1 MRRAENDEYEC
12 DVLAQEYSYLSFS
25 IGRMPVHPKK
35 QNVSWD
41 EHVQSHIMCNN
52 IKYKR
57 KQFMK
62 NVNKKSWINAVIIC
76 VMAIFLVWYTSSAYS
91 NMDDII
97 SHTETIADDTSASR
111 EADNKTA
118 DEKTADEKTA
128 DGKTT
133 TGKNAEDINVVSDVT
148 DLTETFDTIL
158 NYATKTTC
166 QGCSI
171 DESFLLWLDARYGD
185 AAVIDIAYEL
195 SQGNSKPEV
204 WYDNTGESIRVL
216 WLRYCRDLSYSTYML
231 DNVVWLDDINAVDV
245 DTDKNVITDKT
256 ITIDLVGDINL
267 ADDWYTMEAAAQ
279 RGGVSDCISENAQ
292 SELASAD
299 ISVVNNEFVYEDGE
313 TPLTG
318 KTYTF
323 GAATENVKLLK
334 IFSADLVTLANNH
347 VYDYGEEGLISTL
360 DTLDGAEIPYV
371 GAGRNLE
378 EASAIKY
385 FVVKGRK
392 IAFVSATEIEKFA
405 KYTKEATENSPGVI
419 KTIDTSLFCSVIA
432 EAKANADYVV
442 ACVHWGIEGK
452 NDFEAEQRR
461 MAEDYVKAGADVV
474 IGGHPHRLQGVEFIE
489 DTPVAYSLGNFWF
502 STGTIYTTIAQIR
515 IDESGE
521 LSLYMIPCIQQNLT
535 TSILT
540 EDAEIDDFYKYVAD
554 VSYGVGIDADGRFYN
569 SFEVIKDES
578 VNENTNSDY
587 SNAGKL
593 NYSNAADKIMAESNI
608 TDDNITEDIFKY
620 RSGTAYAV
628 HSDLVDLEGRPIDIV
643 GNLQ

>member
-1 MRRAENDEYEC
+1 
-12 DVLAQEYSYLSFS
+12 
-25 IGRMPVHPKK
+25 
-35 QNVSWD
+35 
-41 EHVQSHIMCNN
+41 MCNN

-62 NVNKKSWINAVIIC
+62 NVNKKSWISAVIIC

-97 SHTETIADDTSASR
+97 SHTETIADDTAAGR
-111 EADNKTA
+111 IAEDETTIDKTT
-118 DEKTADEKTA
+118 EVKSSE
-128 DGKTT
+128 GKTT
-133 TGKNAEDINVVSDVT
+133 ADKNAEDINVVSDTTGKIKFHT

-158 NYATKTTC
+158 NYATKTNC
-166 QGCSI
+166 LGCSI

-195 SQGNSKPEV
+195 SQGDSKPEV
-204 WYDNTGESIRVL
+204 WYDNTDESIRVL
-216 WLRYCRDLSYSTYML
+216 WLRYCRDLGYSTYML
-231 DNVVWLDDINAVDV
+231 DNVVWLDDINAVDA
-245 DTDKNVITDKT
+245 DSDKNVITDKT

-267 ADDWYTMEAAAQ
+267 ADDWYTMEAATQ

-292 SELASAD
+292 SELAAAD

-313 TPLTG
+313 TPLAG

-360 DTLDGAEIPYV
+360 DTLDDAEIPYV
-371 GAGRNLE
+371 GAGRNLA

-515 IDESGE
+515 IDENGE

-593 NYSNAADKIMAESNI
+593 NYSNAADKIMTESNI

>member
-1 MRRAENDEYEC
+1 MY
-12 DVLAQEYSYLSFS
+12 
-25 IGRMPVHPKK
+25 
-35 QNVSWD
+35 
-41 EHVQSHIMCNN
+41 NN

-62 NVNKKSWINAVIIC
+62 NVNKKSWISAVIIC

-97 SHTETIADDTSASR
+97 SHTETIADDTAVSR

-128 DGKTT
+128 DGKTI
-133 TGKNAEDINVVSDVT
+133 TGKNAEDINVVSDTTGKIKFHT

-158 NYATKTTC
+158 NYVTKTNC
-166 QGCSI
+166 LGCSI

-195 SQGNSKPEV
+195 SQGNSKPEI
-204 WYDNTGESIRVL
+204 WYDNTGASIRVL

-231 DNVVWLDDINAVDV
+231 DNVVWLDDMNAVDV

-313 TPLTG
+313 TPLAG

-360 DTLDGAEIPYV
+360 DTLDDAGIPYV

-452 NDFEAEQRR
+452 NDFESEQRR

-540 EDAEIDDFYKYVAD
+540 EEAEIDDFYKYVAD

>member
-1 MRRAENDEYEC
+1 
-12 DVLAQEYSYLSFS
+12 
-25 IGRMPVHPKK
+25 
-35 QNVSWD
+35 
-41 EHVQSHIMCNN
+41 
-52 IKYKR
+52 
-57 KQFMK
+57 MK

-97 SHTETIADDTSASR
+97 SHTETIADDTAAGR
-111 EADNKTA
+111 IAEDETTIDKTT
-118 DEKTADEKTA
+118 EVKSSE
-128 DGKTT
+128 GKTT
-133 TGKNAEDINVVSDVT
+133 ADKNAEDINVVSDTTGKIKFHT

-158 NYATKTTC
+158 TYATKTTC

-195 SQGNSKPEV
+195 SQGNSEPEV

-231 DNVVWLDDINAVDV
+231 DNVVWLDDINAVDA
-245 DTDKNVITDKT
+245 DSDKNVITDKT

-292 SELASAD
+292 SELAAAD

-313 TPLTG
+313 TPLAG

-432 EAKANADYVV
+432 EAKVNADYVV

-593 NYSNAADKIMAESNI
+593 NYGNAADKNMTESNI

>member
-1 MRRAENDEYEC
+1 
-12 DVLAQEYSYLSFS
+12 
-25 IGRMPVHPKK
+25 
-35 QNVSWD
+35 
-41 EHVQSHIMCNN
+41 MCNN

-62 NVNKKSWINAVIIC
+62 NVNNKSWINAVIIC

-91 NMDDII
+91 NMDDTI
-97 SHTETIADDTSASR
+97 SHTETIADDTAASR

-118 DEKTADEKTA
+118 DEKTADEKAADEKTA

-166 QGCSI
+166 KGCSI

-185 AAVIDIAYEL
+185 AAIIDIAYEL
-195 SQGNSKPEV
+195 SHGNSKAEI
-204 WYDNTGESIRVL
+204 WYDNTGASIRVL
-216 WLRYCRDLSYSTYML
+216 WLRYCRDLNYSTYML
-231 DNVVWLDDINAVDV
+231 DNVVWLDDMNAVDV

-256 ITIDLVGDINL
+256 IKIDLVGDINL
-267 ADDWYTMEAAAQ
+267 ADDWYTMDAATQ

-313 TPLTG
+313 TPLAG

-371 GAGRNLE
+371 GAGRNFE

-419 KTIDTSLFCSVIA
+419 KTIDTSLFCGVIA
-432 EAKANADYVV
+432 EAKANADYVI

-515 IDESGE
+515 IDGSGE

-540 EDAEIDDFYKYVAD
+540 EEAEIDDFYKYVAD
-554 VSYGVGIDADGRFYN
+554 VSYGVGIDADGKFYN
-569 SFEVIKDES
+569 SFNVIKDES
-578 VNENTNSDY
+578 VNEKTNSDY

-593 NYSNAADKIMAESNI
+593 NYSNAADKIMTESNI
-608 TDDNITEDIFKY
+608 TDDNITADIFKY

>member
-1 MRRAENDEYEC
+1 
-12 DVLAQEYSYLSFS
+12 
-25 IGRMPVHPKK
+25 
-35 QNVSWD
+35 
-41 EHVQSHIMCNN
+41 MCNN

-91 NMDDII
+91 NKDDII
-97 SHTETIADDTSASR
+97 SHTETIADDTAASR

-118 DEKTADEKTA
+118 DEKVADEKVADEKTA
-128 DGKTT
+128 YGKTT

-158 NYATKTTC
+158 TYATKTTC
-166 QGCSI
+166 KGCSI

-185 AAVIDIAYEL
+185 AAVIDIAYDL
-195 SQGNSKPEV
+195 SHGNSKAEI

-231 DNVVWLDDINAVDV
+231 DNVVWLDDMNTVDA

-279 RGGVSDCISENAQ
+279 KGGVSDCISENAQ

-313 TPLTG
+313 TPLAG

-360 DTLDGAEIPYV
+360 DTLDGAKIPYV

-419 KTIDTSLFCSVIA
+419 KTIDTSLFCNVIA

-515 IDESGE
+515 IDGSGE

-540 EDAEIDDFYKYVAD
+540 EEAEIDDFYKYVAD
-554 VSYGVGIDADGRFYN
+554 VSYGVGIDADGKFYN
-569 SFEVIKDES
+569 SFNVIKDES
-578 VNENTNSDY
+578 VNEKTNSDY

-593 NYSNAADKIMAESNI
+593 NYSNAADKIMTESNITESNI

>member
-1 MRRAENDEYEC
+1 
-12 DVLAQEYSYLSFS
+12 
-25 IGRMPVHPKK
+25 
-35 QNVSWD
+35 
-41 EHVQSHIMCNN
+41 MCNN

-91 NMDDII
+91 NMDDTI
-97 SHTETIADDTSASR
+97 SHTETIADDTAASR

-118 DEKTADEKTA
+118 DEKAADEKTA

-166 QGCSI
+166 KGCSI

-185 AAVIDIAYEL
+185 AAIIDIAYEL
-195 SQGNSKPEV
+195 SHGNSKAEI
-204 WYDNTGESIRVL
+204 WYDNTGASIRVL
-216 WLRYCRDLSYSTYML
+216 WLRYCRDLNYSTYML
-231 DNVVWLDDINAVDV
+231 DNVVWLDDMNAVDV

-256 ITIDLVGDINL
+256 IKIDLVGDINL
-267 ADDWYTMEAAAQ
+267 ADDWYTMDAATQ

-313 TPLTG
+313 TPLAG

-334 IFSADLVTLANNH
+334 IFSADMVTLANNH

-371 GAGRNLE
+371 GAGRNFE

-385 FVVKGRK
+385 FVVKGKK

-419 KTIDTSLFCSVIA
+419 KTIDTSLFCGVIA
-432 EAKANADYVV
+432 EAKANADYVI

-515 IDESGE
+515 IDGSGE

-540 EDAEIDDFYKYVAD
+540 EEAEIDDFYKYVAD
-554 VSYGVGIDADGRFYN
+554 VSYGVGIDADGKFYN
-569 SFEVIKDES
+569 SFKVIKDES
-578 VNENTNSDY
+578 VNEKTNSDY

-593 NYSNAADKIMAESNI
+593 NYSNAADKIMTESNI
-608 TDDNITEDIFKY
+608 TDDNITADIFKY

>member
-1 MRRAENDEYEC
+1 
-12 DVLAQEYSYLSFS
+12 
-25 IGRMPVHPKK
+25 
-35 QNVSWD
+35 
-41 EHVQSHIMCNN
+41 
-52 IKYKR
+52 
-57 KQFMK
+57 MK

-91 NMDDII
+91 NMDDTI
-97 SHTETIADDTSASR
+97 SHTETIADDTEASR

-118 DEKTADEKTA
+118 DNKTADEKTA

-166 QGCSI
+166 KGCSI

-185 AAVIDIAYEL
+185 AAIIDIAYEL
-195 SQGNSKPEV
+195 SHGNSKAEI
-204 WYDNTGESIRVL
+204 WYDNTGASIRVL
-216 WLRYCRDLSYSTYML
+216 WLRYCRDLNYSTYML
-231 DNVVWLDDINAVDV
+231 DNVVWLDDMNAVDAA
-245 DTDKNVITDKT
+245 TDKNVITDKT
-256 ITIDLVGDINL
+256 IKIDLVGDINL
-267 ADDWYTMEAAAQ
+267 ADDWYTMDAATQ

-313 TPLTG
+313 TPLAG

-419 KTIDTSLFCSVIA
+419 KTIDTSLFCGVIA

-515 IDESGE
+515 IDGSGE

-540 EDAEIDDFYKYVAD
+540 EEAEIDDFYKYVAD
-554 VSYGVGIDADGRFYN
+554 VSYGVGIDADGKFYN
-569 SFEVIKDES
+569 SFKVIKDES
-578 VNENTNSDY
+578 VNEKTNSDY

-593 NYSNAADKIMAESNI
+593 NYSNAADNIMTESNITESNITDNNI

>member
-1 MRRAENDEYEC
+1 
-12 DVLAQEYSYLSFS
+12 
-25 IGRMPVHPKK
+25 
-35 QNVSWD
+35 
-41 EHVQSHIMCNN
+41 
-52 IKYKR
+52 
-57 KQFMK
+57 MK
-62 NVNKKSWINAVIIC
+62 NVNKKSWINAAIIC
-76 VMAIFLVWYTSSAYS
+76 AMTIFLVWYTSSAYS
-91 NMDDII
+91 NMDEAM
-97 SHTETIADDTSASR
+97 SHTETVADDTTTSR
-111 EADNKTA
+111 VTDDKTT
-118 DEKTADEKTA
+118 DS
-128 DGKTT
+128 KTT
-133 TGKNAEDINVVSDVT
+133 TSKNAEDINTVRDATNIEKVETKNTNNENDADTTTGKIKSHT
-148 DLTETFDTIL
+148 DRTESFATIL
-158 NYATKTTC
+158 TYATKTTC
-166 QGCSI
+166 KGCSI

-185 AAVIDIAYEL
+185 AAIIDIAYEL
-195 SQGNSKPEV
+195 SHGNSKPEV
-204 WYDNTGESIRVL
+204 WYDNTGESIRAL
-216 WLRYCRDLSYSTYML
+216 WLRYCRDLGFSTYTL
-231 DNVVWLDDINAVDV
+231 ENVVWMNEMDAAET
-245 DTDKNVITDKT
+245 DTDRNAITGNATDTTTDKT
-256 ITIDLVGDINL
+256 ANKTTDTATDKTANESSDKTIKIDLVGDINL
-267 ADDWYTMEAAAQ
+267 ADDWYTMDAATQ

-292 SELASAD
+292 SELAAAD

-313 TPLTG
+313 TPLAG

-360 DTLDGAEIPYV
+360 DTLDDAGIPYV

-452 NDFEAEQRR
+452 NDFESEQRR

-569 SFEVIKDES
+569 SFEVIKDEA
-578 VNENTNSDY
+578 VNEKTNSDY

-593 NYSNAADKIMAESNI
+593 NYGNAADKNMTESNI
-608 TDDNITEDIFKY
+608 IDDNITEDIFKY

>member
-1 MRRAENDEYEC
+1 
-12 DVLAQEYSYLSFS
+12 
-25 IGRMPVHPKK
+25 
-35 QNVSWD
+35 
-41 EHVQSHIMCNN
+41 MCNN

-62 NVNKKSWINAVIIC
+62 NVNKKSWISAVIIC

-91 NMDDII
+91 NMDEAM
-97 SHTETIADDTSASR
+97 SHTETVADDTTTSR
-111 EADNKTA
+111 VTDDKTT
-118 DEKTADEKTA
+118 DS
-128 DGKTT
+128 KTT
-133 TGKNAEDINVVSDVT
+133 TSKNAEDINTVSDATNIEKVETKNTNNENDADTTTGKIKFHT
-148 DLTETFDTIL
+148 DLTESFATIL
-158 NYATKTTC
+158 TYATKTNC

-185 AAVIDIAYEL
+185 TAILDIAYEL

-231 DNVVWLDDINAVDV
+231 DNVVWLDDMNAVDA
-245 DTDKNVITDKT
+245 DTDKNAITDKT

-292 SELASAD
+292 SELAAAD

-313 TPLTG
+313 TPLAG

-360 DTLDGAEIPYV
+360 DTLDDAEIPYV

-452 NDFEAEQRR
+452 NDFESEQRR

-540 EDAEIDDFYKYVAD
+540 EEAEIDDFYKYVAD

-587 SNAGKL
+587 SNAGEL
-593 NYSNAADKIMAESNI
+593 NYSNAADKIMTESNI

>member
-1 MRRAENDEYEC
+1 
-12 DVLAQEYSYLSFS
+12 
-25 IGRMPVHPKK
+25 
-35 QNVSWD
+35 
-41 EHVQSHIMCNN
+41 MCNN

-62 NVNKKSWINAVIIC
+62 NVNKKSCINAVIIC
-76 VMAIFLVWYTSSAYS
+76 VMTIFLVWYTSSAYS
-91 NMDDII
+91 NMDEAM
-97 SHTETIADDTSASR
+97 SHTETVADDTTTSR
-111 EADNKTA
+111 VTDDKTT
-118 DEKTADEKTA
+118 DS
-128 DGKTT
+128 KTT
-133 TGKNAEDINVVSDVT
+133 TSKNAEDINTVSDATYIEKVETKNTNNENDADTTTGKIKSHT

-158 NYATKTTC
+158 TYATKTTC

-195 SQGNSKPEV
+195 SQENSKPEV

-231 DNVVWLDDINAVDV
+231 DNVVWLDDMNAVDAE
-245 DTDKNVITDKT
+245 TDKNVITDKT

-313 TPLTG
+313 TPLAG

-347 VYDYGEEGLISTL
+347 VYDYGEAGLISTL
-360 DTLDGAEIPYV
+360 DTLDDAEIPYV

-540 EDAEIDDFYKYVAD
+540 EEAEIDDFYKYVAD

-569 SFEVIKDES
+569 SFEVIKDEA
-578 VNENTNSDY
+578 VNEKTNSDY

-593 NYSNAADKIMAESNI
+593 NYGNAADKNMTESNI

>member
-1 MRRAENDEYEC
+1 
-12 DVLAQEYSYLSFS
+12 
-25 IGRMPVHPKK
+25 
-35 QNVSWD
+35 
-41 EHVQSHIMCNN
+41 
-52 IKYKR
+52 
-57 KQFMK
+57 MK

-91 NMDDII
+91 NMDEAM
-97 SHTETIADDTSASR
+97 SHTETVADDTTTSR
-111 EADNKTA
+111 VTDDKTTDGKTA
-118 DEKTADEKTA
+118 DEKTAGEKTA
-128 DGKTT
+128 DEKTT
-133 TGKNAEDINVVSDVT
+133 TGKNAEDINVVSDTTGKIIFHT
-148 DLTETFDTIL
+148 DRTEAFATIL

-195 SQGNSKPEV
+195 SQGDSKPEV
-204 WYDNTGESIRVL
+204 WYDNTGENIRVL

-313 TPLTG
+313 TPLAG

-360 DTLDGAEIPYV
+360 DTLDDAEIPYV

-540 EDAEIDDFYKYVAD
+540 EEAEIDDFYKYVAD

-578 VNENTNSDY
+578 VNEKTNSDY

-593 NYSNAADKIMAESNI
+593 NYGNAADKNMTESNV

>member
-1 MRRAENDEYEC
+1 
-12 DVLAQEYSYLSFS
+12 
-25 IGRMPVHPKK
+25 
-35 QNVSWD
+35 
-41 EHVQSHIMCNN
+41 MCNN

-91 NMDDII
+91 NMDDTI
-97 SHTETIADDTSASR
+97 SHTETIADDTAASR

-118 DEKTADEKTA
+118 DEKAADEKTA

-166 QGCSI
+166 KGCSI

-185 AAVIDIAYEL
+185 AAIIDIAYEL
-195 SQGNSKPEV
+195 SHGNSKAEI
-204 WYDNTGESIRVL
+204 WYDNTGASIRVL
-216 WLRYCRDLSYSTYML
+216 WLRYCRDLNYSTYML
-231 DNVVWLDDINAVDV
+231 DNVVWLDDMNAVDV

-256 ITIDLVGDINL
+256 IKIDLVGDINL
-267 ADDWYTMEAAAQ
+267 ADDWYTMDAATQ

-313 TPLTG
+313 TPLAG

-371 GAGRNLE
+371 GAGRNFE

-385 FVVKGRK
+385 FVVKGKK

-419 KTIDTSLFCSVIA
+419 KTIDTSLFCNIIA

-515 IDESGE
+515 IDGSGE

-540 EDAEIDDFYKYVAD
+540 EEAEIDDFYKYVAD
-554 VSYGVGIDADGRFYN
+554 VSYGVGIDADGKFYN
-569 SFEVIKDES
+569 SFKVIKDES
-578 VNENTNSDY
+578 VNEKTNSDY

-593 NYSNAADKIMAESNI
+593 NYSNAADKIMTESNI
-608 TDDNITEDIFKY
+608 TDDNITADIFKY
-620 RSGTAYAV
+620 RSGTAYAA

>member
-1 MRRAENDEYEC
+1 
-12 DVLAQEYSYLSFS
+12 
-25 IGRMPVHPKK
+25 
-35 QNVSWD
+35 
-41 EHVQSHIMCNN
+41 MCNN

-97 SHTETIADDTSASR
+97 SHTETIADDTAASR

-118 DEKTADEKTA
+118 DEKAADEKTA

-166 QGCSI
+166 KGCSI

-185 AAVIDIAYEL
+185 AAIIDIAYEL
-195 SQGNSKPEV
+195 SHGNSKAEI
-204 WYDNTGESIRVL
+204 WYDNTGASIRVL
-216 WLRYCRDLSYSTYML
+216 WLRYCRDLNYSTYRL
-231 DNVVWLDDINAVDV
+231 DNVVWLEDMNAVDV

-256 ITIDLVGDINL
+256 IKIDLVGDINL
-267 ADDWYTMEAAAQ
+267 ADDWYTMDAATQ

-313 TPLTG
+313 TPLAG

-371 GAGRNLE
+371 GAGRNFE

-419 KTIDTSLFCSVIA
+419 KTIDTSLFCNIIA

-461 MAEDYVKAGADVV
+461 MGEDYVKAGADVV

-515 IDESGE
+515 IDGSGE

-540 EDAEIDDFYKYVAD
+540 EEAEIDDFYKYVAD
-554 VSYGVGIDADGRFYN
+554 VSYGVGIDADGKFYN
-569 SFEVIKDES
+569 SFKVIKDES
-578 VNENTNSDY
+578 VNEKTNSDY

-593 NYSNAADKIMAESNI
+593 NYSNAADKIMTESNI
-608 TDDNITEDIFKY
+608 TDDNITADIFKY

>member
-1 MRRAENDEYEC
+1 
-12 DVLAQEYSYLSFS
+12 
-25 IGRMPVHPKK
+25 
-35 QNVSWD
+35 
-41 EHVQSHIMCNN
+41 
-52 IKYKR
+52 
-57 KQFMK
+57 MK
-62 NVNKKSWINAVIIC
+62 NVNKKSWINAAIIC
-76 VMAIFLVWYTSSAYS
+76 AMAIFLVWYTSSAYS
-91 NMDDII
+91 NMDEAM
-97 SHTETIADDTSASR
+97 SHTETVADDTTTSR
-111 EADNKTA
+111 VTDDKTTDGKTTDGKTADGKTADGKTA
-118 DEKTADEKTA
+118 DEKTAGEKKADE
-128 DGKTT
+128 KTT
-133 TGKNAEDINVVSDVT
+133 TGKNAEDINVVSDTTGKIKFHT

-158 NYATKTTC
+158 TYATKTIC

-195 SQGNSKPEV
+195 SQGNSKREV

-313 TPLTG
+313 TPLAG

-360 DTLDGAEIPYV
+360 DTLDDAGIPYV

-593 NYSNAADKIMAESNI
+593 NYGNAADKIMTESNITDDNI

>member
-1 MRRAENDEYEC
+1 
-12 DVLAQEYSYLSFS
+12 
-25 IGRMPVHPKK
+25 
-35 QNVSWD
+35 
-41 EHVQSHIMCNN
+41 
-52 IKYKR
+52 
-57 KQFMK
+57 MK
-62 NVNKKSWINAVIIC
+62 NVNNKSWINAVIIC

-91 NMDDII
+91 NMDDTI
-97 SHTETIADDTSASR
+97 SHTETIADDTAASR

-118 DEKTADEKTA
+118 DEKTADEKAADEKTA

-166 QGCSI
+166 KGCSI

-185 AAVIDIAYEL
+185 AAIIDIAYEL
-195 SQGNSKPEV
+195 SHGNSKAEI
-204 WYDNTGESIRVL
+204 WYDNTGASIRVL
-216 WLRYCRDLSYSTYML
+216 WLRYCRDLNYSTYML
-231 DNVVWLDDINAVDV
+231 DNVVWLDDMNAVDV

-256 ITIDLVGDINL
+256 IKIDLVGDINL
-267 ADDWYTMEAAAQ
+267 ADDWYTMDAATQ

-313 TPLTG
+313 TPLAG

-371 GAGRNLE
+371 GAGRNFE

-385 FVVKGRK
+385 FVVKGKK

-419 KTIDTSLFCSVIA
+419 KTIDTSLFCGVIA
-432 EAKANADYVV
+432 EAKANADYVI

-515 IDESGE
+515 IDGSGE

-540 EDAEIDDFYKYVAD
+540 EEAEIDDFYKYVAD
-554 VSYGVGIDADGRFYN
+554 VSYGVGIDADGKFYN
-569 SFEVIKDES
+569 SFNVIKDES
-578 VNENTNSDY
+578 VNEKTNSDY

-593 NYSNAADKIMAESNI
+593 NYSNAADKIMTESNI
-608 TDDNITEDIFKY
+608 TDDNITADIFKY

>member
-1 MRRAENDEYEC
+1 
-12 DVLAQEYSYLSFS
+12 
-25 IGRMPVHPKK
+25 
-35 QNVSWD
+35 
-41 EHVQSHIMCNN
+41 MCNN

-91 NMDDII
+91 NMDDTI
-97 SHTETIADDTSASR
+97 SHTETIADDTAASR

-118 DEKTADEKTA
+118 DEKAADEKTA

-166 QGCSI
+166 KGCSI

-185 AAVIDIAYEL
+185 AAIIDIAYEL
-195 SQGNSKPEV
+195 SHGNSKAEI
-204 WYDNTGESIRVL
+204 WYDNTGASIRVL
-216 WLRYCRDLSYSTYML
+216 WLRYCRDLNYSTYML
-231 DNVVWLDDINAVDV
+231 DNVVWLDDMNAVDV

-256 ITIDLVGDINL
+256 IKIDLVGDINL
-267 ADDWYTMEAAAQ
+267 ADDWYTMDAATQ

-313 TPLTG
+313 TPLAG

-334 IFSADLVTLANNH
+334 IFSADMVTLANNH

-385 FVVKGRK
+385 FVVKGKK

-419 KTIDTSLFCSVIA
+419 KTIDTSLFCGVIA
-432 EAKANADYVV
+432 EAKANADYVI

-515 IDESGE
+515 IDGSGE

-540 EDAEIDDFYKYVAD
+540 DEAEIDDFYKYVAD
-554 VSYGVGIDADGRFYN
+554 VSYGVGIDADGKFYN
-569 SFEVIKDES
+569 SFNVIKDES
-578 VNENTNSDY
+578 VNEKTNSDY

-593 NYSNAADKIMAESNI
+593 NYSNAADKIMTESNI
-608 TDDNITEDIFKY
+608 TDDNITADIFKY

>member
-1 MRRAENDEYEC
+1 
-12 DVLAQEYSYLSFS
+12 
-25 IGRMPVHPKK
+25 
-35 QNVSWD
+35 
-41 EHVQSHIMCNN
+41 
-52 IKYKR
+52 
-57 KQFMK
+57 MK
-62 NVNKKSWINAVIIC
+62 NVNNKSWINAVIIC

-91 NMDDII
+91 NMDDTI
-97 SHTETIADDTSASR
+97 SHTETIADDTAASR

-118 DEKTADEKTA
+118 DEKTADEKAADEKTA

-166 QGCSI
+166 KGCSI

-185 AAVIDIAYEL
+185 AAIIDIAYEL
-195 SQGNSKPEV
+195 SHGNSKAEI
-204 WYDNTGESIRVL
+204 WYDNTGASIRVL
-216 WLRYCRDLSYSTYML
+216 WLRYCRDLNYSTYML
-231 DNVVWLDDINAVDV
+231 DNVVWLDDMNAVDV

-256 ITIDLVGDINL
+256 IKIDLVGDINL
-267 ADDWYTMEAAAQ
+267 ADDWYTMDAATQ

-313 TPLTG
+313 TPLAG

-371 GAGRNLE
+371 GAGRNFE

-385 FVVKGRK
+385 FVVKGKK

-419 KTIDTSLFCSVIA
+419 KTIDTSLFCGVIA

-515 IDESGE
+515 IDGSGE

-540 EDAEIDDFYKYVAD
+540 EEAEIDDFYKYVAD
-554 VSYGVGIDADGRFYN
+554 VSYGVGIDADGKFYN
-569 SFEVIKDES
+569 SFNVIKDES
-578 VNENTNSDY
+578 VNEKTNSDY

-593 NYSNAADKIMAESNI
+593 NYSNAADKIMTESNI
-608 TDDNITEDIFKY
+608 TDDNITADIFKY

>member
-1 MRRAENDEYEC
+1 
-12 DVLAQEYSYLSFS
+12 
-25 IGRMPVHPKK
+25 
-35 QNVSWD
+35 
-41 EHVQSHIMCNN
+41 
-52 IKYKR
+52 
-57 KQFMK
+57 MK

-76 VMAIFLVWYTSSAYS
+76 VMAIFLVWYISSAYS
-91 NMDDII
+91 NMDDTI
-97 SHTETIADDTSASR
+97 SHTETIADDTAASR

-118 DEKTADEKTA
+118 DEKAADEKTA

-185 AAVIDIAYEL
+185 AAIIDIAYEL
-195 SQGNSKPEV
+195 SHGNSKAEI
-204 WYDNTGESIRVL
+204 WYDNTGASIRVL
-216 WLRYCRDLSYSTYML
+216 WLRYCRDLNYSTYML

-256 ITIDLVGDINL
+256 IKIDLVGDINL
-267 ADDWYTMEAAAQ
+267 ADDWYTMDAATQ

-313 TPLTG
+313 TPLAG

-540 EDAEIDDFYKYVAD
+540 EEAEIDDFYKYVAD
-554 VSYGVGIDADGRFYN
+554 VSYGVGIDADGRFYY

-593 NYSNAADKIMAESNI
+593 NYSNAADKIMTESNITESNI

>member
-1 MRRAENDEYEC
+1 
-12 DVLAQEYSYLSFS
+12 
-25 IGRMPVHPKK
+25 
-35 QNVSWD
+35 
-41 EHVQSHIMCNN
+41 MCNN

-91 NMDDII
+91 NVDDII
-97 SHTETIADDTSASR
+97 SHTETIADDTSVGR

-118 DEKTADEKTA
+118 DGKKADEKTA

-133 TGKNAEDINVVSDVT
+133 TDKNAEDINVVSDTTGKIKFHT

-158 NYATKTTC
+158 NYVTKTNC
-166 QGCSI
+166 LGCSI

-216 WLRYCRDLSYSTYML
+216 WLRYCRDLGYSTYML
-231 DNVVWLDDINAVDV
+231 DNVVWLDDMNAVDA

-578 VNENTNSDY
+578 VNEKTNSDY

-593 NYSNAADKIMAESNI
+593 NYSNAADKIMAESNMTESNI

>member
-1 MRRAENDEYEC
+1 
-12 DVLAQEYSYLSFS
+12 
-25 IGRMPVHPKK
+25 
-35 QNVSWD
+35 
-41 EHVQSHIMCNN
+41 
-52 IKYKR
+52 
-57 KQFMK
+57 MK

-76 VMAIFLVWYTSSAYS
+76 VMAIFLVWYTLSAYS
-91 NMDDII
+91 NMDDTI
-97 SHTETIADDTSASR
+97 SHTETIADDTAASR

-118 DEKTADEKTA
+118 DEKTAD
-128 DGKTT
+128 GKITT
-133 TGKNAEDINVVSDVT
+133 SKNAEDINVVSDVT

-166 QGCSI
+166 KGCSI

-185 AAVIDIAYEL
+185 AAIIDIAYEL
-195 SQGNSKPEV
+195 SHGNSKPEV
-204 WYDNTGESIRVL
+204 WYDNTGESIRAL
-216 WLRYCRDLSYSTYML
+216 WLRYCRDLGFSTYTL
-231 DNVVWLDDINAVDV
+231 ENVVWMNEMDAAET
-245 DTDKNVITDKT
+245 DTDRNAITGNATDTTTDKKANKTTDTATDKT
-256 ITIDLVGDINL
+256 ANESSDKTIKIDLVGDINL
-267 ADDWYTMEAAAQ
+267 ADDWYTMDAATQ

-313 TPLTG
+313 TPLAG

-515 IDESGE
+515 IDGSGE

-540 EDAEIDDFYKYVAD
+540 EEAEIDDFYKYVAD
-554 VSYGVGIDADGRFYN
+554 VSYGVGIDADGKFYN
-569 SFEVIKDES
+569 SFKVIKDES
-578 VNENTNSDY
+578 VNEKTNSDY

-593 NYSNAADKIMAESNI
+593 NYSNAADKIMTESNI

>member
-1 MRRAENDEYEC
+1 
-12 DVLAQEYSYLSFS
+12 
-25 IGRMPVHPKK
+25 
-35 QNVSWD
+35 
-41 EHVQSHIMCNN
+41 MCNN

-97 SHTETIADDTSASR
+97 SHTETIADDTAAGR
-111 EADNKTA
+111 IAEDETTIDKTT
-118 DEKTADEKTA
+118 EVKSSE
-128 DGKTT
+128 GKTT
-133 TGKNAEDINVVSDVT
+133 ADKNAEDINVVSDTTGKIKFHT

-158 NYATKTTC
+158 TYATKTTC

-195 SQGNSKPEV
+195 SQGNSEPEV

-231 DNVVWLDDINAVDV
+231 DNVVWLDDINAVDA
-245 DTDKNVITDKT
+245 DSDKNVITDKT

-292 SELASAD
+292 SELAAAD

-313 TPLTG
+313 TPLAG

-432 EAKANADYVV
+432 EAKVNADYVV

-515 IDESGE
+515 IDENGE

-593 NYSNAADKIMAESNI
+593 NYGNAADKNMTESNI

>member
-1 MRRAENDEYEC
+1 
-12 DVLAQEYSYLSFS
+12 
-25 IGRMPVHPKK
+25 
-35 QNVSWD
+35 
-41 EHVQSHIMCNN
+41 
-52 IKYKR
+52 
-57 KQFMK
+57 MK

-76 VMAIFLVWYTSSAYS
+76 VMAIFLVWHTSSAYS
-91 NMDDII
+91 NMYDTI
-97 SHTETIADDTSASR
+97 SHTETIADDTAASR

-118 DEKTADEKTA
+118 DNKTADEKTA

-158 NYATKTTC
+158 TYATKTTC
-166 QGCSI
+166 KGCSI

-185 AAVIDIAYEL
+185 AAIIDIAYEL
-195 SQGNSKPEV
+195 SHGNSKAEI
-204 WYDNTGESIRVL
+204 WYDNTGASIRVL
-216 WLRYCRDLSYSTYML
+216 WLRYCRDLNYSTYML
-231 DNVVWLDDINAVDV
+231 DNVVWLDDMNAVDV

-256 ITIDLVGDINL
+256 IKIDLVGDINL
-267 ADDWYTMEAAAQ
+267 ADDWYTMDAATQ

-313 TPLTG
+313 TPLAG

-515 IDESGE
+515 IDGSGE

-540 EDAEIDDFYKYVAD
+540 EEAEIDDFYKYVAD
-554 VSYGVGIDADGRFYN
+554 VSYGVGIDADGKFYN
-569 SFEVIKDES
+569 SFNVIKDES
-578 VNENTNSDY
+578 VNEKTNSDY

-593 NYSNAADKIMAESNI
+593 NYSNAADKIMTESNI

>member
-1 MRRAENDEYEC
+1 
-12 DVLAQEYSYLSFS
+12 
-25 IGRMPVHPKK
+25 
-35 QNVSWD
+35 
-41 EHVQSHIMCNN
+41 
-52 IKYKR
+52 
-57 KQFMK
+57 MK

-91 NMDDII
+91 NMDDTI
-97 SHTETIADDTSASR
+97 SHTETIADDTAASR

-118 DEKTADEKTA
+118 DE
-128 DGKTT
+128 KTT

-166 QGCSI
+166 KGCSI

-185 AAVIDIAYEL
+185 AAIIDIAYEL
-195 SQGNSKPEV
+195 SHGNSKAEI
-204 WYDNTGESIRVL
+204 WYNNTGASIRVL
-216 WLRYCRDLSYSTYML
+216 WLRYCRDLNYSTYML
-231 DNVVWLDDINAVDV
+231 DNVVWLDDMNAVDV

-256 ITIDLVGDINL
+256 IKIDLVGDINL
-267 ADDWYTMEAAAQ
+267 ADDWYTMDAATQ

-313 TPLTG
+313 TPLAG

-371 GAGRNLE
+371 GAGRNFE

-385 FVVKGRK
+385 FVVKGKK

-419 KTIDTSLFCSVIA
+419 KTIDTSLFCNIIA

-515 IDESGE
+515 IDGSGE

-540 EDAEIDDFYKYVAD
+540 EEAEIDDFYKYVAD
-554 VSYGVGIDADGRFYN
+554 VSYGVGIDADGKFYN
-569 SFEVIKDES
+569 SFKVIKDES
-578 VNENTNSDY
+578 VNEKTNSDY

-593 NYSNAADKIMAESNI
+593 NYSNAADKIMTESNMTESNI
-608 TDDNITEDIFKY
+608 TDDNITADIFKY

>member
-1 MRRAENDEYEC
+1 
-12 DVLAQEYSYLSFS
+12 
-25 IGRMPVHPKK
+25 
-35 QNVSWD
+35 
-41 EHVQSHIMCNN
+41 
-52 IKYKR
+52 
-57 KQFMK
+57 MK

-91 NMDDII
+91 NMDDTI
-97 SHTETIADDTSASR
+97 SHTETIADDTAASR
-111 EADNKTA
+111 EADDKTA
-118 DEKTADEKTA
+118 DEKAADEKSVDEKTA

-166 QGCSI
+166 KGCSI

-185 AAVIDIAYEL
+185 AAIIDIAYEL
-195 SQGNSKPEV
+195 SHGNSKAEI
-204 WYDNTGESIRVL
+204 WYDNTGASIRAL
-216 WLRYCRDLSYSTYML
+216 WLRYCRDLNYSTYML
-231 DNVVWLDDINAVDV
+231 DNVVWLDDMNAAET
-245 DTDKNVITDKT
+245 DTATGKTANESSDKT
-256 ITIDLVGDINL
+256 IKIDLVGDINL
-267 ADDWYTMEAAAQ
+267 ADDWYTMDAATQ
-279 RGGVSDCISENAQ
+279 RGGVSDCISENAK

-313 TPLTG
+313 TPLAG

-360 DTLDGAEIPYV
+360 DTLDEAEIPYV

-515 IDESGE
+515 IDGSGE

-540 EDAEIDDFYKYVAD
+540 EEAEIDDFYKYVAD
-554 VSYGVGIDADGRFYN
+554 VSYGVGIDADGKFYN
-569 SFEVIKDES
+569 SFKVIKDES
-578 VNENTNSDY
+578 VNEKTNSDY

-593 NYSNAADKIMAESNI
+593 NYSNAADKIMTESNITDNNI

>member
-1 MRRAENDEYEC
+1 
-12 DVLAQEYSYLSFS
+12 
-25 IGRMPVHPKK
+25 
-35 QNVSWD
+35 
-41 EHVQSHIMCNN
+41 MCNN

-91 NMDDII
+91 NVDDII
-97 SHTETIADDTSASR
+97 SHTETIADDTSVGR

-118 DEKTADEKTA
+118 DGKKADEKTA

-133 TGKNAEDINVVSDVT
+133 TDKNAEDINVVSDTTGKIKFHT

-158 NYATKTTC
+158 NYVTKTNC
-166 QGCSI
+166 LGCSI

-195 SQGNSKPEV
+195 SQGNSKPEI
-204 WYDNTGESIRVL
+204 WYDNTGASIRVL

-279 RGGVSDCISENAQ
+279 KGGVSDCISENAQ

-313 TPLTG
+313 TPLAG

-360 DTLDGAEIPYV
+360 DTLDDAEIPYV

-452 NDFEAEQRR
+452 NDFESEQRR

-540 EDAEIDDFYKYVAD
+540 EEAEIDDFYKYVAD

-578 VNENTNSDY
+578 VNENANSDY

-593 NYSNAADKIMAESNI
+593 NYSNAADKIMTESNI

>member
-1 MRRAENDEYEC
+1 
-12 DVLAQEYSYLSFS
+12 
-25 IGRMPVHPKK
+25 
-35 QNVSWD
+35 
-41 EHVQSHIMCNN
+41 
-52 IKYKR
+52 
-57 KQFMK
+57 MK
-62 NVNKKSWINAVIIC
+62 NVNKKSWISAVIIC

-97 SHTETIADDTSASR
+97 SHTETIADDTAVGR

-118 DEKTADEKTA
+118 DGKTAGEKTADGKKADEKTA

-133 TGKNAEDINVVSDVT
+133 TDKNAEDINVVSDTTGKIKFHT

-292 SELASAD
+292 SELATAD

-313 TPLTG
+313 TPLAG

-452 NDFEAEQRR
+452 NDFESEQRR

-593 NYSNAADKIMAESNI
+593 NYGNAADKIMTESNI

>member
-1 MRRAENDEYEC
+1 
-12 DVLAQEYSYLSFS
+12 
-25 IGRMPVHPKK
+25 
-35 QNVSWD
+35 
-41 EHVQSHIMCNN
+41 MCNN

-91 NMDDII
+91 NIDDTI
-97 SHTETIADDTSASR
+97 SHTETIADDTAASR

-118 DEKTADEKTA
+118 DEKAADEKTV
-128 DGKTT
+128 DGKKT

-166 QGCSI
+166 KGCSI

-185 AAVIDIAYEL
+185 AAIIDIAYEL
-195 SQGNSKPEV
+195 SHGNSKAEI
-204 WYDNTGESIRVL
+204 WYDNTGASIRVL
-216 WLRYCRDLSYSTYML
+216 WLRYCRDLNYSTYML
-231 DNVVWLDDINAVDV
+231 DNVVWLDDMNAVDV

-256 ITIDLVGDINL
+256 IKIDLVGDINL
-267 ADDWYTMEAAAQ
+267 ADDWYTMDAATQ

-313 TPLTG
+313 TPLAG

-419 KTIDTSLFCSVIA
+419 KTVDTSLFCNVIA

-515 IDESGE
+515 IDGSGE

-540 EDAEIDDFYKYVAD
+540 EEAEIDDFYKYVAD
-554 VSYGVGIDADGRFYN
+554 VSYGVGIDADGKFYN
-569 SFEVIKDES
+569 SFKVIKDES
-578 VNENTNSDY
+578 VNEKTNSDY

-593 NYSNAADKIMAESNI
+593 NYSNAADKIMTESNITDNNI

-620 RSGTAYAV
+620 RSGTAYAG

>member
-1 MRRAENDEYEC
+1 
-12 DVLAQEYSYLSFS
+12 
-25 IGRMPVHPKK
+25 
-35 QNVSWD
+35 
-41 EHVQSHIMCNN
+41 MCNN

-62 NVNKKSWINAVIIC
+62 NVNKKSWISAVIIC

-97 SHTETIADDTSASR
+97 SHTETIADDMAVGR

-118 DEKTADEKTA
+118 DWKTADEKTTDEKTADAKAA

-133 TGKNAEDINVVSDVT
+133 TDKNAEDINVVSDTTGKIKFHT

-231 DNVVWLDDINAVDV
+231 DNVVWLDDMNAVDV

-313 TPLTG
+313 TPLAG

-347 VYDYGEEGLISTL
+347 VYDYGEAGLISTL
-360 DTLDGAEIPYV
+360 DTLDDAGIPYV
-371 GAGRNLE
+371 GAGRSLE

-442 ACVHWGIEGK
+442 ACVHWGVEGK
-452 NDFEAEQRR
+452 NDFESEQRR

-540 EDAEIDDFYKYVAD
+540 EEADIDDFYKYVAD

>member
-1 MRRAENDEYEC
+1 
-12 DVLAQEYSYLSFS
+12 
-25 IGRMPVHPKK
+25 
-35 QNVSWD
+35 
-41 EHVQSHIMCNN
+41 
-52 IKYKR
+52 
-57 KQFMK
+57 MK

-91 NMDDII
+91 NMDDTI
-97 SHTETIADDTSASR
+97 SHTETIADDTAASR

-118 DEKTADEKTA
+118 DEKAADEKAA

-133 TGKNAEDINVVSDVT
+133 TGKNAENINVVSDVT

-166 QGCSI
+166 KGCSI

-185 AAVIDIAYEL
+185 AAIIDIAYEL
-195 SQGNSKPEV
+195 SHGNSKAEI
-204 WYDNTGESIRVL
+204 WYDNTGASIRAL
-216 WLRYCRDLSYSTYML
+216 WLRYCRDLNYSTYML
-231 DNVVWLDDINAVDV
+231 DNVVWLDDMNAAET
-245 DTDKNVITDKT
+245 DTATGKTANESSDKT
-256 ITIDLVGDINL
+256 IKIDLVGDINL
-267 ADDWYTMEAAAQ
+267 ADDWYTMDAATQ

-313 TPLTG
+313 TPLAG

-419 KTIDTSLFCSVIA
+419 KTIDTSLFCSIIA

-515 IDESGE
+515 IDGSGE

-540 EDAEIDDFYKYVAD
+540 EEAEIDDFYKYVAD
-554 VSYGVGIDADGRFYN
+554 VSYGVGIDADGKFYN
-569 SFEVIKDES
+569 SFKVIKDES
-578 VNENTNSDY
+578 VNEKTNSDY

-593 NYSNAADKIMAESNI
+593 NYSNAADKIMTESNITDNNITDNNI

>member
-1 MRRAENDEYEC
+1 M
-12 DVLAQEYSYLSFS
+12 S
-25 IGRMPVHPKK
+25 
-35 QNVSWD
+35 
-41 EHVQSHIMCNN
+41 NN

-62 NVNKKSWINAVIIC
+62 NVNNKSWINAVIIC

-97 SHTETIADDTSASR
+97 SHTETIADDTAASR

-118 DEKTADEKTA
+118 DEKAADEKTA

-166 QGCSI
+166 KGCSI

-185 AAVIDIAYEL
+185 AAIIDIAYEL
-195 SQGNSKPEV
+195 SHGNSKAEI
-204 WYDNTGESIRVL
+204 WYDNTGASIRVL
-216 WLRYCRDLSYSTYML
+216 WLRYCRDLNYFTYML
-231 DNVVWLDDINAVDV
+231 DNVVWLDDMNAVDV

-256 ITIDLVGDINL
+256 IKIDLVGDINL
-267 ADDWYTMEAAAQ
+267 ADDWYTMDAATQ

-313 TPLTG
+313 TPLAG

-371 GAGRNLE
+371 GAGRNFE

-385 FVVKGRK
+385 FVVKGKK

-419 KTIDTSLFCSVIA
+419 KTIDTSLFCNIIA
-432 EAKANADYVV
+432 EAKANADYVI

-515 IDESGE
+515 IDGSGE

-540 EDAEIDDFYKYVAD
+540 EEAEIDDFYKYVAD
-554 VSYGVGIDADGRFYN
+554 VSYGVGIDADGKFYN
-569 SFEVIKDES
+569 SFNVIKDES
-578 VNENTNSDY
+578 VNEKTNSDY

-593 NYSNAADKIMAESNI
+593 NYSNAADKIMTESNI
-608 TDDNITEDIFKY
+608 TDDNITADIFKY

>member
-1 MRRAENDEYEC
+1 
-12 DVLAQEYSYLSFS
+12 
-25 IGRMPVHPKK
+25 
-35 QNVSWD
+35 
-41 EHVQSHIMCNN
+41 MCNN

-91 NMDDII
+91 NKDDII
-97 SHTETIADDTSASR
+97 SHTETIADDTAASR

-118 DEKTADEKTA
+118 DEKVADEKVADEKTA
-128 DGKTT
+128 YGKTT

-166 QGCSI
+166 KGCSI

-185 AAVIDIAYEL
+185 AAIIDIAYEL
-195 SQGNSKPEV
+195 SHGNSKAEI
-204 WYDNTGESIRVL
+204 WYDNTGASIRVL

-231 DNVVWLDDINAVDV
+231 DNVVWLDDMNAVDV
-245 DTDKNVITDKT
+245 DTDKT
-256 ITIDLVGDINL
+256 IKIDLVGDINL
-267 ADDWYTMEAAAQ
+267 ADDWYTMDAATQ

-313 TPLTG
+313 TPLAG

-419 KTIDTSLFCSVIA
+419 KTIDTSLFCNVIA

-515 IDESGE
+515 IDGSGE

-540 EDAEIDDFYKYVAD
+540 EEAEIDDFYKYVAD
-554 VSYGVGIDADGRFYN
+554 VSYGVGIDADGKFYN
-569 SFEVIKDES
+569 SFNVIKDES
-578 VNENTNSDY
+578 VNEKTNSDY
-587 SNAGKL
+587 SNAGKS
-593 NYSNAADKIMAESNI
+593 NYSNAADKMMTESNI

>member
-1 MRRAENDEYEC
+1 
-12 DVLAQEYSYLSFS
+12 
-25 IGRMPVHPKK
+25 
-35 QNVSWD
+35 
-41 EHVQSHIMCNN
+41 
-52 IKYKR
+52 
-57 KQFMK
+57 MK

-97 SHTETIADDTSASR
+97 SHTETIADDTAVGR
-111 EADNKTA
+111 EADNKTADNKTA
-118 DEKTADEKTA
+118 DEKTTDEKTADAKAA

-133 TGKNAEDINVVSDVT
+133 TGKNAEDINVVSDTTGKIKFHT

-158 NYATKTTC
+158 TYATKTTC

-216 WLRYCRDLSYSTYML
+216 WLRYCRDLGYSTYML

-267 ADDWYTMEAAAQ
+267 ADDWYTMEAATQ

-299 ISVVNNEFVYEDGE
+299 ISVVNNEFVYEDGK
-313 TPLTG
+313 TPLAG

-360 DTLDGAEIPYV
+360 DTLDDAEIPYV

-521 LSLYMIPCIQQNLT
+521 LSLYMIPCIQQNFT

-578 VNENTNSDY
+578 VNVNTNSDY

-593 NYSNAADKIMAESNI
+593 NYSNAADKIMTESNI
-608 TDDNITEDIFKY
+608 IDDNITEDIFKY

>member
-1 MRRAENDEYEC
+1 
-12 DVLAQEYSYLSFS
+12 
-25 IGRMPVHPKK
+25 
-35 QNVSWD
+35 
-41 EHVQSHIMCNN
+41 MCNN

-76 VMAIFLVWYTSSAYS
+76 VMVIFLVGYTSSAYS
-91 NMDDII
+91 NIDDTI
-97 SHTETIADDTSASR
+97 SHTETIADDTAASR
-111 EADNKTA
+111 EADN
-118 DEKTADEKTA
+118 KTADEKTA

-166 QGCSI
+166 KGCSI

-185 AAVIDIAYEL
+185 AAIIDIAYEL
-195 SQGNSKPEV
+195 SHGNSKPEV
-204 WYDNTGESIRVL
+204 WYDNTGESIRAL
-216 WLRYCRDLSYSTYML
+216 WLRYCRDLGFSTYIL
-231 DNVVWLDDINAVDV
+231 ENVVWMNEMDAAETDTYRNAITGNAT
-245 DTDKNVITDKT
+245 DTTTDKT
-256 ITIDLVGDINL
+256 ANKTTDTATGKTANESSDKTIKIDLVGDINL
-267 ADDWYTMEAAAQ
+267 ADDWYTMDAATQ

-313 TPLTG
+313 TPLAG

-515 IDESGE
+515 IDGSGE

-540 EDAEIDDFYKYVAD
+540 EEAEIDDFYKYVAD
-554 VSYGVGIDADGRFYN
+554 VSYGVGIDADGKFYN
-569 SFEVIKDES
+569 SFKVIKDES
-578 VNENTNSDY
+578 VNEKTNSDY

-593 NYSNAADKIMAESNI
+593 NYSNAADKNMTESNI

>member
-1 MRRAENDEYEC
+1 
-12 DVLAQEYSYLSFS
+12 
-25 IGRMPVHPKK
+25 
-35 QNVSWD
+35 
-41 EHVQSHIMCNN
+41 MCNN

-76 VMAIFLVWYTSSAYS
+76 VMAIFLVWYISSAYS
-91 NMDDII
+91 NMDDTI
-97 SHTETIADDTSASR
+97 SHTETIADDTAASR

-118 DEKTADEKTA
+118 DEKAADEKTA
-128 DGKTT
+128 DGKTI
-133 TGKNAEDINVVSDVT
+133 TGRNAEDINVVSDTTGKIKFHT

-185 AAVIDIAYEL
+185 AAIIDIAYEL
-195 SQGNSKPEV
+195 SHGNSKAEI
-204 WYDNTGESIRVL
+204 WCDNTGASIRVL
-216 WLRYCRDLSYSTYML
+216 WLRYCRDLNYSTYML
-231 DNVVWLDDINAVDV
+231 DNVVWLDDMNAVDV

-256 ITIDLVGDINL
+256 IKIDLVGDINL
-267 ADDWYTMEAAAQ
+267 ADDWYTMDAATQ

-313 TPLTG
+313 TPLAG

-347 VYDYGEEGLISTL
+347 VYDYGEAGLISTL
-360 DTLDGAEIPYV
+360 DTLDDAEIPYV

-540 EDAEIDDFYKYVAD
+540 EEAEIDDFYKYVAD

-569 SFEVIKDES
+569 LFEVIKDES

-593 NYSNAADKIMAESNI
+593 NYSNAADKIMTESNITESNI

>member
-1 MRRAENDEYEC
+1 
-12 DVLAQEYSYLSFS
+12 
-25 IGRMPVHPKK
+25 
-35 QNVSWD
+35 
-41 EHVQSHIMCNN
+41 
-52 IKYKR
+52 
-57 KQFMK
+57 MK
-62 NVNKKSWINAVIIC
+62 NVNKKSWISAVIIC

-91 NMDDII
+91 NMDEAM
-97 SHTETIADDTSASR
+97 SHTETVADDTTTSR
-111 EADNKTA
+111 VTDDKTT
-118 DEKTADEKTA
+118 DS
-128 DGKTT
+128 KTT
-133 TGKNAEDINVVSDVT
+133 TSKNAEDINTVSDATNIEKVETKNTNNENDADTTTSKIKSHT
-148 DLTETFDTIL
+148 DRTEAFATIL
-158 NYATKTTC
+158 TYATKTTC

-185 AAVIDIAYEL
+185 TAILDIAYDM
-195 SQGNSKPEV
+195 SHGNSKAEI

-216 WLRYCRDLSYSTYML
+216 WLRYCRDLVYSTYML

-267 ADDWYTMEAAAQ
+267 ADDWYTMEAATQ

-313 TPLTG
+313 TPLEG

-360 DTLDGAEIPYV
+360 DTLDDAEIPYV

-569 SFEVIKDES
+569 SFEVIKDEA

-593 NYSNAADKIMAESNI
+593 NYGNAADTIMTESNI

-628 HSDLVDLEGRPIDIV
+628 HSDMVDLEGRPIDIV

>member
-1 MRRAENDEYEC
+1 
-12 DVLAQEYSYLSFS
+12 
-25 IGRMPVHPKK
+25 
-35 QNVSWD
+35 
-41 EHVQSHIMCNN
+41 MCNN

-91 NMDDII
+91 NMDDTI
-97 SHTETIADDTSASR
+97 SHTETIADDTAASR

-118 DEKTADEKTA
+118 DE
-128 DGKTT
+128 KTT

-166 QGCSI
+166 KGCSI

-185 AAVIDIAYEL
+185 AAIIDIAYEL
-195 SQGNSKPEV
+195 SHGNSKAEI
-204 WYDNTGESIRVL
+204 WYDNTGASIRVL
-216 WLRYCRDLSYSTYML
+216 WLRYCRDLNYSTYML
-231 DNVVWLDDINAVDV
+231 DNVVWLDDMNAVDV

-256 ITIDLVGDINL
+256 IKIDLVGDINL
-267 ADDWYTMEAAAQ
+267 ADDWYTMDAATQ

-313 TPLTG
+313 TPLAG

-334 IFSADLVTLANNH
+334 IFSADMVTLANNH

-371 GAGRNLE
+371 GAGRNFE

-385 FVVKGRK
+385 FVVKGKK

-419 KTIDTSLFCSVIA
+419 KTIDTSLFCNIIA
-432 EAKANADYVV
+432 EAKANADYVI

-515 IDESGE
+515 IDGSGE

-540 EDAEIDDFYKYVAD
+540 EEAEIDDFYKYVAD
-554 VSYGVGIDADGRFYN
+554 VSYGVGIDADGKFYN
-569 SFEVIKDES
+569 SFNVIKDES
-578 VNENTNSDY
+578 VNEKTNSDY

-593 NYSNAADKIMAESNI
+593 NYSNAADKIMTESNI
-608 TDDNITEDIFKY
+608 TDDNITADIFKY

>member
-1 MRRAENDEYEC
+1 
-12 DVLAQEYSYLSFS
+12 
-25 IGRMPVHPKK
+25 
-35 QNVSWD
+35 
-41 EHVQSHIMCNN
+41 
-52 IKYKR
+52 
-57 KQFMK
+57 MK
-62 NVNKKSWINAVIIC
+62 NVNKKSWINAAIIC

-91 NMDDII
+91 NMDNII
-97 SHTETIADDTSASR
+97 SHTETIADDTAASR

-118 DEKTADEKTA
+118 DEKAADEKTA

-148 DLTETFDTIL
+148 DLTDTFDTIL

-166 QGCSI
+166 KGCSI

-185 AAVIDIAYEL
+185 AAIIDIAYEL
-195 SQGNSKPEV
+195 SHGNSKAEI
-204 WYDNTGESIRVL
+204 WYDNTGASIRVL
-216 WLRYCRDLSYSTYML
+216 WLRYCRDLNYSTYML
-231 DNVVWLDDINAVDV
+231 DNVVWLDDMNAADV
-245 DTDKNVITDKT
+245 DTDKT
-256 ITIDLVGDINL
+256 IKIDLVGDINL
-267 ADDWYTMEAAAQ
+267 ADDWYTMDAATQ

-313 TPLTG
+313 TPLAG

-371 GAGRNLE
+371 GAGRNIE

-419 KTIDTSLFCSVIA
+419 KTIDTSLFCNVIA

-515 IDESGE
+515 IDGSGE

-540 EDAEIDDFYKYVAD
+540 EEAEIDDFYKYVAD
-554 VSYGVGIDADGRFYN
+554 VSYGVGIDADGKFYN
-569 SFEVIKDES
+569 SFNVIKDES
-578 VNENTNSDY
+578 VNEKTNSDY

-593 NYSNAADKIMAESNI
+593 NYSNAADKIMTESNI

>member
-1 MRRAENDEYEC
+1 
-12 DVLAQEYSYLSFS
+12 
-25 IGRMPVHPKK
+25 
-35 QNVSWD
+35 
-41 EHVQSHIMCNN
+41 MCNN

-97 SHTETIADDTSASR
+97 SHTETIADDTAVSR
-111 EADNKTA
+111 EADN
-118 DEKTADEKTA
+118 KTADEKTA

-166 QGCSI
+166 KGCSI

-185 AAVIDIAYEL
+185 AAIIDIAYEL
-195 SQGNSKPEV
+195 SHGNSKAEI
-204 WYDNTGESIRVL
+204 WYDNTGASIRVL

-231 DNVVWLDDINAVDV
+231 DNVVWLDDMNAVDV
-245 DTDKNVITDKT
+245 DTDKT
-256 ITIDLVGDINL
+256 IKIDLVGDINL
-267 ADDWYTMEAAAQ
+267 ADDWYTMDAATQ

-313 TPLTG
+313 TPLAG

-489 DTPVAYSLGNFWF
+489 DTPIAYSLGNFWF

-540 EDAEIDDFYKYVAD
+540 EEAEIDDFYKYVAD
-554 VSYGVGIDADGRFYN
+554 VSYGVGIDADGKFYN
-569 SFEVIKDES
+569 SFNVIKDES
-578 VNENTNSDY
+578 VNEKTNSDY

-593 NYSNAADKIMAESNI
+593 NYSNAADKIMTESNITESNI

>member
-1 MRRAENDEYEC
+1 
-12 DVLAQEYSYLSFS
+12 
-25 IGRMPVHPKK
+25 
-35 QNVSWD
+35 
-41 EHVQSHIMCNN
+41 
-52 IKYKR
+52 
-57 KQFMK
+57 MK

-91 NMDDII
+91 NIDDTI
-97 SHTETIADDTSASR
+97 SHTETIADDTAASR

-118 DEKTADEKTA
+118 D
-128 DGKTT
+128 GKIT

-148 DLTETFDTIL
+148 DLTEAFDTIL

-166 QGCSI
+166 KGCSI

-185 AAVIDIAYEL
+185 AATIDIAYEL
-195 SQGNSKPEV
+195 SHGNSKPEV
-204 WYDNTGESIRVL
+204 WYDNTGESIRAL
-216 WLRYCRDLSYSTYML
+216 WLRYCRDLGFSTYTL
-231 DNVVWLDDINAVDV
+231 ENVVWMNEMDAAET
-245 DTDKNVITDKT
+245 DTDRNAITGNATDTTTDKT
-256 ITIDLVGDINL
+256 ANKTTDKATDKTANESSDKTIKIDLVGDINL
-267 ADDWYTMEAAAQ
+267 ADDWYTMDAATQ

-313 TPLTG
+313 TPLAG

-515 IDESGE
+515 IDGSGE

-540 EDAEIDDFYKYVAD
+540 EEAEIDDFYKYVAD
-554 VSYGVGIDADGRFYN
+554 VSYGVGIDADGKFYN
-569 SFEVIKDES
+569 SFKVIKDES
-578 VNENTNSDY
+578 VNEKTNSDY

-593 NYSNAADKIMAESNI
+593 NYSNVADKIMTESNI